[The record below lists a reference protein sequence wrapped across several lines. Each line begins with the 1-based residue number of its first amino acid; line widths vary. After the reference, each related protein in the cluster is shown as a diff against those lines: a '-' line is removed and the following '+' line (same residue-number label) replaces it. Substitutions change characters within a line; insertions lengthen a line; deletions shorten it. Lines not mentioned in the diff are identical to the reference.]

1 MCSFSSNA
9 GELWVSLVE
18 KAFLKAMGGYHFP
31 GTMTTPM
38 HYSRSCS
45 NGCFRVSGSN
55 GGIDLHILTGWIPER
70 VGMES
75 EDFKADRIWQRM
87 VHAYKFGDCLITAS
101 TGQPGR

>member
-45 NGCFRVSGSN
+45 NGCF
-55 GGIDLHILTGWIPER
+55 L
-70 VGMES
+70 
-75 EDFKADRIWQRM
+75 KAIRCFRIQRR
-87 VHAYKFGDCLITAS
+87 H
-101 TGQPGR
+101 